1 MGKLGPFR
9 HQRIHKGETPARAK
23 RYKQCSP
30 CPTLTVGKRRNIEE
44 ERAKVSVHTLAFI
57 AQSLSARLK

>member
-9 HQRIHKGETPARAK
+9 HQRIHKGDTSARAK
-23 RYKQCSP
+23 QYEQCSP

-44 ERAKVSVHTLAFI
+44 ERAKVSVHTLTFI
-57 AQSLSARLK
+57 AQSLSAQSK